1 MAFSFS
7 PLGPFFINIP
17 VHATNHKRNSP
28 IRNEETTP
36 INASSTEVLED
47 IPPSGGYGWVCAF
60 CVILVN
66 VHTWGISSTW
76 GVILDYFLSNSTFPN
91 GTHLNYAFMGGL
103 SIATSLFLGLV
114 VMKTYKTIGTTT
126 TLLLSTLLNSG
137 VPFAASDKIW
147 HLHFTQVVV
156 NGFGLGFVY
165 LTAMSVLLQRFS
177 SRRSFA
183 VGLAAT
189 GSGIGGLAYNP
200 GVGHIIQTLGFR
212 ETYRMLSYCNL
223 VADLVS
229 ALLLKDRKQSQS
241 RRVPRTFD
249 YRSIS
254 QIDSLLLGF
263 WGVTTEIGYITYDTC
278 FLTMPHP
285 SALLHNGTRSVAGAS
300 LSLGLIIGRPI
311 VGYPS
316 GSFGRITNPMLMT
329 GLCGTYALL
338 LAFAILVGT
347 VYGTFWGP
355 MTPSDDGGG
364 RSQSS
369 TIHICANLP
378 YALYVGS
385 IIPGALSLWVL
396 RVWKLYDIEKTSK
409 EVCNNMSAFPSY
421 FAWIRPRKLFLT
433 GCE

>member
-1 MAFSFS
+1 
-7 PLGPFFINIP
+7 
-17 VHATNHKRNSP
+17 
-28 IRNEETTP
+28 
-36 INASSTEVLED
+36 
-47 IPPSGGYGWVCAF
+47 
-60 CVILVN
+60 
-66 VHTWGISSTW
+66 
-76 GVILDYFLSNSTFPN
+76 
-91 GTHLNYAFMGGL
+91 
-103 SIATSLFLGLV
+103 
-114 VMKTYKTIGTTT
+114 
-126 TLLLSTLLNSG
+126 
-137 VPFAASDKIW
+137 
-147 HLHFTQVVV
+147 
-156 NGFGLGFVY
+156 
-165 LTAMSVLLQRFS
+165 MSVLLQRFS

-183 VGLAAT
+183 VSLAAT

-200 GVGHIIQTLGFR
+200 GVGHIIQMLGFR

-263 WGVTTEIGYITYDTC
+263 WGITTEIGYITYDTC

-285 SALLHNGTRSVAGAS
+285 SALLHNGARSVAGAS

-311 VGYPS
+311 IPVK
-316 GSFGRITNPMLMT
+316 
-329 GLCGTYALL
+329 TYALL

-378 YALYVGS
+378 YARHS
-385 IIPGALSLWVL
+385 NHHCRAHS
-396 RVWKLYDIEKTSK
+396 S
-409 EVCNNMSAFPSY
+409 
-421 FAWIRPRKLFLT
+421 
-433 GCE
+433 